1 VRWWEKVGVRRKVDV
16 REKEASPMAATR
28 GKLFN
33 EEATAPPSVRGAWAV
48 VDPEAESETMFEGS
62 RKSVE
67 SLRCEKK
74 KSEGHYGSTQAGRDM

>member
-1 VRWWEKVGVRRKVDV
+1 VLGRRRRAQWQQHVGNF
-16 REKEASPMAATR
+16 
-28 GKLFN
+28 FN

-48 VDPEAESETMFEGS
+48 VDPEAGSETMFKGS

-74 KSEGHYGSTQAGRDM
+74 QSEGHYGWRHFQAGRDM